1 METPNLQTIMQRHQ
15 YLAEKHIHGFVAK
28 GDDVSEGGGGD
39 KGDSG
44 GKGGQGGGGKEESKE
59 GGGGG
64 GGGDGGGMGGKDA
77 KRGHIDLGPLEEHI
91 LKKTENADAANESL
105 IPELRE
111 VDAEIDT
118 VKRELAINKDR
129 VS

>member
-1 METPNLQTIMQRHQ
+1 M
-15 YLAEKHIHGFVAK
+15 
-28 GDDVSEGGGGD
+28 
-39 KGDSG
+39 
-44 GKGGQGGGGKEESKE
+44 
-59 GGGGG
+59 
-64 GGGDGGGMGGKDA
+64 
-77 KRGHIDLGPLEEHI
+77 
-91 LKKTENADAANESL
+91 KKTENADAANESL